1 MKMKNYILI
10 PTILATAVCA
20 YASGQS
26 KPTASA
32 DKFVLLGRPNPA
44 LCCIDRVYIVIEG
57 PDRSRL
63 DKDRRW
69 QALRSEVLSEI
80 QGVGIKTLPPVSP
93 DTAARLE
100 IPEFHIQIQTTES
113 NDSQQS
119 VFFVRSFLARQV
131 YFNEDHSIAIKAE
144 VWGTEPVLQ
153 FVLTDR
159 CLAETSKIALRD
171 AKAFAHSVITARR
184 KKVSANTFASEPN
197 DREAAKSQ
205 RTQIPTGAFVASK
218 NSRVFHKPDCPFAEL
233 ILPENLVTYKTRDD
247 AIKAGKRPCKR
258 CKP

>member
-1 MKMKNYILI
+1 MKNYILI
-10 PTILATAVCA
+10 PTILVMAVCA

-26 KPTASA
+26 KPTAST
-32 DKFVLLGRPNPA
+32 DNLVLLGRPNPA
-44 LCCIDRVYIVIEG
+44 LCGIDRVYIVIEG

-69 QALRSEVLSEI
+69 QSLRSEVLGEI
-80 QGVGIKTLPPVSP
+80 QGAGIKTLPPVSP
-93 DTAARLE
+93 GTAARPE
-100 IPEFHIQIQTTES
+100 IPEFHIQIQTTEP

-119 VFFVRSFLARQV
+119 ILFVRSFLTRQV
-131 YFNEDHSIAIKAE
+131 YFSEDRSVTIKAE
-144 VWGTEPVLQ
+144 VWQTEAVLQ
-153 FVLTDR
+153 FVPTDR
-159 CLAETSKIALRD
+159 CLAEISKIALRD

-218 NSRVFHKPDCPFAEL
+218 NSRVFHKPDCTFAEF
-233 ILPENLVTYKTRDD
+233 ILPDNLVTYKTRDD